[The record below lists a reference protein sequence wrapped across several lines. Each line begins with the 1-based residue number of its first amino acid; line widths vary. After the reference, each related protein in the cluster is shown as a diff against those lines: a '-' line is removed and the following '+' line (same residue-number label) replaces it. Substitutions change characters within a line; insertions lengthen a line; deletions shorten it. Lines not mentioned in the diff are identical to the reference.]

1 MFINKAYLSSFEVT
15 NESSIYIQQIAK
27 ADFKAG
33 TERYI
38 LYLAVITS
46 DQVNQILFYQ
56 RTLYT
61 FTNFFMSVLGLYI
74 RTSSSRRASLLVALT

>member
-61 FTNFFMSVLGLYI
+61 FTNFFGALFIL
-74 RTSSSRRASLLVALT
+74 TSSRRASLLVALT